1 MLMSEPLVTV
11 LVPSYNHESFIEERI
26 KSILK
31 QTYRSFELIV
41 IDDNSPDKSHQKI
54 IGLKKL
60 HKFRYIKE

>member
-1 MLMSEPLVTV
+1 MLISEPLVTV
-11 LVPSYNHESFIEERI
+11 LVPSYNHESFIEGRI

-54 IGLKKL
+54 QLAA
-60 HKFRYIKE
+60 YILTYRVNQ